1 MLNKHKEL
9 KLWEDQIY
17 INKYF
22 SEYTGEKR
30 KILFQRAKEIRER
43 DEFDKIVYNR
53 FVLNSFRHASSISHV
68 MNIRYIRNNLILED
82 LHFNSFCYE
91 SFSNTEDERDPGEF
105 FFNEANTQNFEC
117 FDLFLNE
124 IGSFLYGKKILEL
137 LMQFM

>member
-1 MLNKHKEL
+1 MLNKYKEL

-53 FVLNSFRHASSISHV
+53 FVLNSFRRASSISHV
-68 MNIRYIRNNLILED
+68 MNIRNIRNNLILED

-105 FFNEANTQNFEC
+105 FF
-117 FDLFLNE
+117 
-124 IGSFLYGKKILEL
+124 
-137 LMQFM
+137 